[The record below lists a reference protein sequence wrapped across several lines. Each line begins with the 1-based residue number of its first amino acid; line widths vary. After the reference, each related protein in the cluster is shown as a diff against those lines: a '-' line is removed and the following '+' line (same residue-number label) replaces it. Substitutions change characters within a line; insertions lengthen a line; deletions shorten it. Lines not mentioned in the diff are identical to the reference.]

1 MDENSSRMDMLIN
14 DTSRVNQSYLN
25 RSDYT
30 LYDYGFYPPGL
41 QPAPEMLVQIVK
53 GMDEY
58 GVPVTVGLGTVL
70 NILIIFTVLHTDLKK
85 VSVCLYF
92 ASLGIV
98 DTIYLFAM
106 IIPWASTRVINIYST
121 EGFCQLVYYSNLL
134 TTFLSNWYMAL
145 LMWERSMTLFQP
157 ESARKFCNPFRTKC
171 TLIVLSIFSVVAH
184 LYLTWTSG
192 VINHGPMRV
201 CNIIPKNY
209 QDIEVMRRVDVVF
222 SFIIPVSLVFIL
234 SIVVFAKL
242 HHFCCA
248 CSKDFMPVA
257 TNAKVSLFSVQPKR
271 VSNEIKNVNNCLRSF
286 SESTRVSFVC
296 LLLSVLFLVFSMPYS
311 IDKLLLLYTTRMPT
325 QPSPEK
331 MFRQMLFERLFY
343 INFAYRGLVC
353 FVLLPDVR
361 QAFWNLISNCFKM
374 SRKKQKADNNDDNE
388 V

>member
-1 MDENSSRMDMLIN
+1 METNG
-14 DTSRVNQSYLN
+14 TATANQSYFN
-25 RSDYT
+25 ISDYPQ
-30 LYDYGFYPPGL
+30 YPRGFYPPGF

-53 GMDEY
+53 AMDEY

-98 DTIYLFAM
+98 DTVYLFAM
-106 IIPWASTRVINIYST
+106 IIPWASARAINIYST

-157 ESARKFCNPFRTKC
+157 EAARKFCSPFRTKC

-192 VINHGPMRV
+192 VIKYGPIRM
-201 CNIIPKNY
+201 CNIIPENY
-209 QDIEVMRRVDVVF
+209 QDIEVMRRVDGVF
-222 SFIIPVSLVFIL
+222 SFIIPVTCVLIL
-234 SIVVFAKL
+234 SILVLAKL
-242 HHFCCA
+242 HQYCCT
-248 CSKDFMPVA
+248 CSKDFLPVA

-271 VSNEIKNVNNCLRSF
+271 VCNDVKNVTNSLRSF
-286 SESTRVSFVC
+286 SESIRVSFVC
-296 LLLSVLFLVFSMPYS
+296 LLLAALFLVLSMPYS
-311 IDKLLLLYTTRMPT
+311 IDKLMLLYTNRSTT
-325 QPSPEK
+325 QPSQEK
-331 MFRQMLFERLFY
+331 MFRQMLLERLFY
-343 INFAYRGLVC
+343 INFAHRGLVC
-353 FVLLPDVR
+353 FVLLPDIR
-361 QAFWNLISNCFKM
+361 QAFWNLLSNCFRM
-374 SRKKQKADNNDDNE
+374 LRKKQKAEDNEDNE